1 MDVRLSPIAEN
12 KKTDVEG
19 ALERCEVHGGAAV
32 GCVLI
37 EDVSLCNRG
46 VMHEFE

>member
-12 KKTDVEG
+12 KKTDIEG

-32 GCVLI
+32 GYAPI
-37 EDVSLCNRG
+37 EDVSLCN
-46 VMHEFE
+46 